1 MNDQQREQYQNLINR
16 MSDAQVD
23 REQERLMAIQRTVM
37 RQARSL
43 AYRLRDAR
51 TRNDPAARRRVHD
64 AAGVLL
70 VTYRDAT
77 EKLEMV
83 NERYDF

>member
-1 MNDQQREQYQNLINR
+1 MNDEQREQYQNLINR
-16 MSDAQVD
+16 MSDAQID

-51 TRNDPAARRRVHD
+51 TRNDPAALRRVHD
-64 AAGVLL
+64 ATGVLL